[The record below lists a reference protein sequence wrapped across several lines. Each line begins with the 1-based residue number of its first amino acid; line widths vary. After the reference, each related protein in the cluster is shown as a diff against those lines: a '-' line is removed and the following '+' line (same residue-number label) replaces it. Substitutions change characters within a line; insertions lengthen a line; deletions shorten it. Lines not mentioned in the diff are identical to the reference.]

1 MEKKKIKL
9 GKEFLFLKWLSMSN
23 VIVTW
28 FFNLSFMY
36 YTSTLHGSYLTLHGS
51 YLCRTSYCPSS
62 IYLTGLC
69 MLNPLFHPNL
79 ILENFLNSILIFV
92 YLLSTLTS
100 HCEFSYLT
108 TLFLTYLPNCVVVS
122 FFGFLVPHNESVTA
136 RWAIFGFQFNHL
148 TKKLWQCYRII
159 LIRRRNCRRK
169 SKRETHF

>member
-36 YTSTLHGSYLTLHGS
+36 YTSTLHGSYL
-51 YLCRTSYCPSS
+51 CRTSYILSFFNLSNRFVHVEPTISS
-62 IYLTGLC
+62 KPY
-69 MLNPLFHPNL
+69 
-79 ILENFLNSILIFV
+79 ILENFLHSILIFV